1 MGEIEHLSYQYQVL
15 PSSLSVATLWSNIK
29 FVRCLPTLTIKTCPN
44 NMLRLLKF
52 PRVFSF
58 SIFLG
63 IEMSRIQQNL
73 HYLEIL
79 IGATVS
85 SVSTADGI
93 KSKLIW
99 LQNLNLRVKKI
110 VKKVRI
116 LNDLNC
122 KVCPQSVVLDTS
134 RRSRPG
140 LWLCTDM

>member
-1 MGEIEHLSYQYQVL
+1 
-15 PSSLSVATLWSNIK
+15 
-29 FVRCLPTLTIKTCPN
+29 
-44 NMLRLLKF
+44 MLRLLKF

-93 KSKLIW
+93 KIKSKLI
-99 LQNLNLRVKKI
+99 
-110 VKKVRI
+110 
-116 LNDLNC
+116 
-122 KVCPQSVVLDTS
+122 
-134 RRSRPG
+134 
-140 LWLCTDM
+140 